1 LAAAQLRQARY
12 GNVNVGCLSTRHE
25 QCTVD
30 EIATHDASTGL
41 AGRLEHGDSHKRE
54 GAVLNH
60 VVYRTKEGFC
70 QIALQ
75 AG

>member
-1 LAAAQLRQARY
+1 
-12 GNVNVGCLSTRHE
+12 
-25 QCTVD
+25 VD
-30 EIATHDASTGL
+30 EIANHDEVTGL